1 MAKNKYYAV
10 KRGRQPGIY
19 ETWDQAKAQVDNYP
33 NALYKSFVDLK
44 AAWEYLAVP
53 ENNNITRTESDVNID
68 WWTELKDPRNAIAFS
83 DGSYDESNGSF
94 SYGIALLWNQ
104 KLIRLSRRFM
114 NADYSNLRNVA
125 GELAGARRAV
135 QFAINNGIKK
145 ITIYHDYEGVATLA
159 TREWDTHSPFTEEY
173 LNYMKEAS
181 KQIKIDF
188 HWVRGHSGNYY
199 NDMADKLA
207 KTATTDEYREVEKL
221 NERI

>member
-10 KRGRQPGIY
+10 KRGRKPGIY
-19 ETWDQAKAQVDNYP
+19 ETWDEAKVQVDNYP
-33 NALYKSFVDLK
+33 NALYKSFLDLK
-44 AAWEYLAVP
+44 TAWKYLETA
-53 ENNNITRTESDVNID
+53 ENSNITRTESKPNID
-68 WWTELKDPRNAIAFS
+68 WTELEDPRNAVAFS
-83 DGSYDESNGSF
+83 DGSYDESDGSF

-104 KLIRLSRRFM
+104 KLIRLSKRFI

-135 QFAINNGIKK
+135 QFAMRNDLKK

-159 TREWDTHSPFTEEY
+159 TREWDSHSPFTEDY
-173 LNYMKEAS
+173 LNFMKEAA
-181 KQIKIDF
+181 KHIKIDF
-188 HWVRGHSGNYY
+188 RWVRGHSGNFY